1 MKIYTKMGDSGET
14 GLLGGVRVPKNDPR
28 IEALG
33 SVDVLNAWL
42 GVCAEGAVIPEK
54 LRREQNHL
62 FDLGAELA
70 HPRKVAEDTFDAEIL
85 ILETEIDAW
94 EADLEPLRNF
104 ILPGGCS
111 ASANLHYARALCR
124 TAERRLLDLG
134 QGVYWPTHVR
144 YLNRLS
150 DWMFV
155 AARWSGYKQGVEDV
169 LWTKR

>member
-1 MKIYTKMGDSGET
+1 MKIYTKTGDSGET

-33 SVDVLNAWL
+33 TVDMLNAWL
-42 GVCAEGAVIPEK
+42 GVCAENAVLAEEI
-54 LRREQNHL
+54 RREQNHL

-70 HPRKVAEDTFDAEIL
+70 HPRAEPTESCEADIAR
-85 ILETEIDAW
+85 LEAEIDAW
-94 EADLEPLRNF
+94 EQDLEPLRNF
-104 ILPGGCS
+104 ILPGGCPS
-111 ASANLHYARALCR
+111 SANLHYARALCR

-134 QGVYWPTHVR
+134 VGVFWPTHVR

-155 AARWSGYKQGVEDV
+155 AARWSGYKSGVSDV